1 MAVKY
6 YQIVAVSWTSVHVES
21 QGKQLWVASYTPCSS
36 DNLITGK
43 CLGNF
48 TAHLP
53 QTQESCIVWIDP
65 DIQALISSK
74 VALQTWVTFSRLV
87 SFYPCRGFQ
96 ATSNKEGRPL
106 SPYLPLGGALKAL
119 LWWEGHQLELP
130 LGTCASSE
138 EPCSEAHTA
147 PLRTGPFPCRRSPRA
162 RGVWFTGNSSA
173 RPDASKLERL
183 WYFIMRGNVTIQ
195 EDEMSKGWDLCSAFS
210 RLSVLSV
217 LFQNEHVFR
226 GRESAK
232 FFLFSSAKNIF
243 LKVCIISWA
252 KSKHQITTICFC
264 LK

>member
-1 MAVKY
+1 MLVQSGCAALPDCRGTFTFTAQEFKCQHKAPNWGQGKKWKEQRKKDRQTFFFLMAVKY
-6 YQIVAVSWTSVHVES
+6 YQIVAVSWTSVCIES

-36 DNLITGK
+36 DNLITGN

-87 SFYPCRGFQ
+87 SFNPCRVFQ
-96 ATSNKEGRPL
+96 ATSSKEGRSL

-130 LGTCASSE
+130 LGTCASSKE
-138 EPCSEAHTA
+138 HCSEAHAA

-183 WYFIMRGNVTIQ
+183 WYFITRGNATIQ
-195 EDEMSKGWDLCSAFS
+195 EDEMSKG
-210 RLSVLSV
+210 
-217 LFQNEHVFR
+217 
-226 GRESAK
+226 
-232 FFLFSSAKNIF
+232 
-243 LKVCIISWA
+243 
-252 KSKHQITTICFC
+252 
-264 LK
+264 